1 MGRHGNLE
9 EALPMNLKRV
19 WILIKTEVFHGPK
32 DMVLIMAVVLPILL
46 ALFVNLA
53 FGDIFTDKA
62 KLGIYD
68 EGNSPLAG
76 KLSSIE
82 SMSLKTYDN
91 EADLRAAA
99 VNGAVDMGIVLPS
112 DFDTSLADNTV
123 KLKAYVWGESMAKNR
138 AVIPLA
144 LNDAIRELT
153 GTPVP
158 VNIESIPLGDKSSVP
173 WSDRLL
179 PLTVLLAVF
188 YGGMMLPAASLIHE
202 KQRRTLE
209 ALNITPTSITDIFT
223 AKGFIGAVL
232 ATIMGILTLAISTS
246 FGNSPLGLVIT
257 LALGA
262 ILAAEIGLLAGA
274 FIKDMN
280 TLFAFWKFG
289 GLLLFGPAI
298 IFMFPQIPSWVG
310 YIFPTYYVIKPVTD
324 MSVLG
329 AGFGSVALYVG
340 ILVAI
345 IAVVGVVLMNI
356 VKRLST
362 QALRL
367 NS

>member
-1 MGRHGNLE
+1 MSF
-9 EALPMNLKRV
+9 KRI
-19 WILIKTEVFHGPK
+19 WTLIKTEVFHGPK
-32 DMVLIMAVVLPILL
+32 DMVLVMAVILPILL

-53 FGDIFTDKA
+53 FGEIFTDKA

-68 EGNSPLAG
+68 EGRSPLVE
-76 KLSSIE
+76 KLTSEE
-82 SMSLKTYDN
+82 SMNVKIYPN
-91 EADLRAAA
+91 EAALRASAA
-99 VNGAVDMGIVLPS
+99 NGATDMGIVLPA
-112 DFDTSLADNTV
+112 DFDANLANNTV
-123 KLKAYVWGESMAKNR
+123 KLKAYVWGESLAKNR

-144 LNDAIRELT
+144 LNDAIRET
-153 GTPVP
+153 AGTELP
-158 VNIESIPLGDKSSVP
+158 VNIEKIPLGDESSVP

-209 ALNITPTSITDIFT
+209 ALNVTPTTITDIFT
-223 AKGFIGAVL
+223 AKGVIGAVL
-232 ATIMGILTLAISTS
+232 ALIMGVLTLAISTS
-246 FGNSPLGLVIT
+246 FGNSPLGLTIT

-262 ILAAEIGLLAGA
+262 VLAAEIGLLAGA

-289 GLLLFGPAI
+289 GLILFGPSI
-298 IFMFPQIPSWVG
+298 IFMFPQIPSWIG
-310 YIFPTYYVIKPVTD
+310 YIFPTYYVIKPITD
-324 MSVLG
+324 MSVMG
-329 AGFGSVALYVG
+329 VSFSSVALYVG
-340 ILVAI
+340 ILVVVI
-345 IAVVGVVLMNI
+345 ILIGIALWKI

-367 NS
+367 N